1 MKLIGRYNCNVAFQM
16 RSALEHAG
24 FTCKLEEVKGVLR
37 AGVAGEGKL
46 PDMDLF
52 VNDEEY
58 ENAVQFIKEK
68 RIEEYK
74 KSEELIKVDGK
85 EADRVMLMIFI
96 GGGCLV
102 VLGIYFW
109 GKNAGLWGGE

>member
-1 MKLIGRYNCNVAFQM
+1 MKLIGRYNCNEAF
-16 RSALEHAG
+16 RLELVLDREEIP
-24 FTCKLEEVKGVLR
+24 CKLEEVKGILR

-46 PDMDLF
+46 SDMDLF
-52 VNDEEY
+52 VEDKDY
-58 ENAVQFIKEK
+58 EKAVQFIKEK

-74 KSEELIKVDGK
+74 KSEELVKIDGK

-109 GKNAGLWGGE
+109 GKNTGLW